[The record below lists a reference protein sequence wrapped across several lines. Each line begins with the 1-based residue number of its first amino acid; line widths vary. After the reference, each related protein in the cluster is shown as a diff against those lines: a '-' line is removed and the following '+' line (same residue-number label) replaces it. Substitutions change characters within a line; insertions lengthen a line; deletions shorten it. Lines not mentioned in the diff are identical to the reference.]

1 MIKKVILAALLSVSV
16 LATVSS
22 GAEDI
27 VPANAYSK
35 AYAEATGKAFS
46 PEIQAPLSR
55 GRLTTDMWDI
65 FVDAWEP
72 YAHNHAIYPD
82 QLHQSEV
89 WDWLGVPDAYAI
101 YRSDLYVFAYD
112 YLIIYYDEF
121 GYSQV
126 VLWVPDSTYQ

>member
-16 LATVSS
+16 LATVAS
-22 GAEDI
+22 AAQD
-27 VPANAYSK
+27 VAPADAYSK
-35 AYAEATGKAFS
+35 AYEEATGQAFV
-46 PEIQAPLSR
+46 PEIQAPLTR
-55 GRLTTDMWDI
+55 GRITTDMWDL
-65 FVDAWEP
+65 FLDAWEP
-72 YAHNHAIYPD
+72 YADNHRIYPD

-126 VLWVPDSTYQ
+126 VLWVPDTTYQ